1 MSKFS
6 EGLKSAAGVVA
17 DVGSLISPIGGIASA
32 VKGVGNL
39 LGIGGK
45 SDEELMREQAKLQYE
60 YQTKLNEQQQEY
72 ARENAETEYNRQR
85 ELTSDQFSLEK
96 QGKRAAGMSVAFG
109 EGSSSVGA
117 ATVPS
122 IASPY
127 AGSAGLAAPNIA
139 TDRQYK
145 QMESAIGLGS
155 MLSNVQKQSAEIKGI
170 ELDNNL
176 KLGSLKSNLSILRSK
191 ADSAEA
197 KASIDKIQAK
207 IDSLYAVENASY
219 DNIMKEV
226 ASSFAKEQA
235 TADLQYTIQSI
246 ENLKMQYKKGSQ
258 EYNNLVTAGEFAKEQ
273 LRQLIVQGAYQ
284 PQMLDL
290 ALRKGNAEVGNIDMD
305 TRLKSAK
312 IDTEASQQTVNY
324 ANARVLNSNANVL
337 SATEEERKSII
348 QSSCFR
354 ALMDNV
360 PTSLAEKVKHAVA
373 TSNYRSL
380 TSSEQK
386 QVIDA
391 INFLLEK
398 EYDNKANESTL
409 YNISVFRSLLGAFGD
424 VGDLATTAKTLT
436 Q

>member
-155 MLSNVQKQSAEIKGI
+155 MLSTVQKQSAEVKGI
-170 ELDNNL
+170 ELDNEL

-258 EYNNLVTAGEFAKEQ
+258 EYNNLVTAGKFAEEQ
-273 LRQLIVQGAYQ
+273 LRQLVVQGAYQ
-284 PQMLDL
+284 PKMLDL
-290 ALRKGNAEVGNIDMD
+290 ALRKGNAEVGNINMD
-305 TRLKSAK
+305 TSLKGAQK
-312 IDTEASQQTVNY
+312 GLAVAQTDKTISEREGIELDNDLKFATNKDKAELVHQMMKTAY
-324 ANARVLNSNANVL
+324 MKNVP
-337 SATEEERKSII
+337 TDIRSII
-348 QSSCFR
+348 QEAVYRGDVSGLSYHER
-354 ALMDNV
+354 QIAANALQVLINQEANKRGNDNV
-360 PTSLAEKVKHAVA
+360 QS
-373 TSNYRSL
+373 
-380 TSSEQK
+380 
-386 QVIDA
+386 
-391 INFLLEK
+391 
-398 EYDNKANESTL
+398 
-409 YNISVFRSLLGAFGD
+409 NISLYKSALELFD
-424 VGDLATTAKTLT
+424 VSDYLDVIK
-436 Q
+436 